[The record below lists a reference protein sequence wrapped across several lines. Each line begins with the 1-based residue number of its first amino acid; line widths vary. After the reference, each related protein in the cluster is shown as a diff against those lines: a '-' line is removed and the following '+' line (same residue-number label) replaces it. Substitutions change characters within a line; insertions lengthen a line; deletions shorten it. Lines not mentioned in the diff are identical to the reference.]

1 LLLCCAFKQGGEL
14 TPPCRGSNLVISPH
28 GRKVE
33 KEGSIMERAKA
44 QRAKAKAD
52 EKARS
57 REDQIKTCY
66 KMKYESERP

>member
-1 LLLCCAFKQGGEL
+1 
-14 TPPCRGSNLVISPH
+14 
-28 GRKVE
+28 
-33 KEGSIMERAKA
+33 MERAKA